1 MSKNF
6 KRKTRNNY
14 IVPKIQLFFSSE
26 KKYDFEIFKRGKI
39 QKSRLTFLLC
49 FCQFEFL
56 DKKWTFGTLCCE
68 KGWKNCSAWLKYFCI
83 LIVLTWFLMY
93 HLAFLPLCDNLA
105 EKVTSSRDPC
115 LIFLSTGSSIHSNFS
130 CKLSNTVR
138 KS

>member
-1 MSKNF
+1 MPEAWRADKLE
-6 KRKTRNNY
+6 NNY
-14 IVPKIQLFFSSE
+14 IVPKIQLFFSSKNMILKYLSAE
-26 KKYDFEIFKRGKI
+26 KFKNQDWPFYYVFVNLNFWTKNGLLEHCVAKRG
-39 QKSRLTFLLC
+39 
-49 FCQFEFL
+49 E
-56 DKKWTFGTLCCE
+56 
-68 KGWKNCSAWLKYFCI
+68 KNCSAWLKYFCI